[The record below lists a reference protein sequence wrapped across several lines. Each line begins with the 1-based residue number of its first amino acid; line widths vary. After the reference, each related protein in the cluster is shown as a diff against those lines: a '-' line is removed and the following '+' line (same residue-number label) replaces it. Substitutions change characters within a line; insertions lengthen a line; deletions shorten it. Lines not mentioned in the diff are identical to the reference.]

1 MTDNSGERGT
11 ASTNHSWPKNLR
23 LSWRYLRLSQKLAA
37 ACVVSCLML
46 SALLD
51 LLVMSAVFPLVA
63 SLSGSDTSVK
73 TNVVTEFLMSVWKR
87 DSTESALGMLIMFA
101 VLLGVKSF
109 LQIVVRYIAFRLRL
123 SLNVEVTS
131 DLLRRYLMRPYIS
144 YRQQPTS
151 QLVRD
156 VNEAGILVV
165 HQLGPFSSFLSELT
179 LLLITLLFFLVL
191 DPAITIVLL
200 LVGGGLVLIFDRL
213 FSRISVRQGR
223 IRLFEDELK
232 VRRLT
237 DAFTGFQ
244 IIKKNRLE
252 AQVNNEISKNIR
264 KSVTAHESIGLSGE
278 LLPLLMEASVIISIC
293 IAVAVSQ
300 YFGSFEANPLP
311 VLSFVAVSVIR
322 LIPSVGRITSAVQ
335 YLNFWSSRNATLLA
349 DLTAP
354 EVPQN
359 YGFRRDDGSIT
370 PRAGHGDANLELVG
384 VTFQFSGASHEVFSD
399 VSLVINS
406 GETVGL
412 VGPSG
417 CGKSTLLEVIAG
429 LLPPTRG
436 SVFLRS
442 NDGHNLSLDNVALV
456 AQHTFL
462 FSMSIGKNLQFGAPD
477 RVVSDAELWD
487 TLSTVDIVELV
498 KSDFRGLDQ
507 QIGDGGTP
515 MSGGQAQ
522 RIGIARA
529 LLSYPKLLLL
539 DEATNALEE
548 ELEERI
554 IRQIRCKNPE
564 IAIMVVSH
572 RSSTLGLCDR
582 IEHLGSHYGALKS
595 PNDSLQ
601 EDNGKR

>member
-1 MTDNSGERGT
+1 MIDNPGENGT

-23 LSWRYLRLSQKLAA
+23 LSWHYLRFSQKLAA
-37 ACVVSCLML
+37 ACVVSCLMI

-63 SLSGSDTSVK
+63 SLSSSDTSVN
-73 TNVVTEFLMSVWKR
+73 TNVIIEFLMSVWKR
-87 DSTESALGMLIMFA
+87 DLTESAMGMLIMFA

-109 LQIVVRYIAFRLRL
+109 LQIVFRYIAFRLRL

-131 DLLRRYLMRPYIS
+131 DLLRRYLMRPYMS

-179 LLLITLLFFLVL
+179 LLLITLLFFLL
-191 DPAITIVLL
+191 IDPAITIVLF
-200 LVGGGLVLIFDRL
+200 LVGGILVLVFDRL
-213 FSRISVRQGR
+213 FSRISVRQGG

-237 DAFTGFQ
+237 DAFMGFQ

-293 IAVAVSQ
+293 IAVAVSH
-300 YFGSFEANPLP
+300 YLRSFEADPLP
-311 VLSFVAVSVIR
+311 VLSFVAVSVLR

-354 EVPQN
+354 EEPEN
-359 YGFRRDDGSIT
+359 YGLRWNDGSTT
-370 PRAGHGDANLELVG
+370 PKASHGHANLELVG

-429 LLPPTRG
+429 LLLPTSG
-436 SVFLRS
+436 SIFLKS
-442 NDGHNLSLDNVALV
+442 NDGQNLSLDNVALV
-456 AQHTFL
+456 AQHIFL
-462 FSMSIGKNLQFGAPD
+462 FSMSIRENLQFGAPD
-477 RVVSDAELWD
+477 RVVSDEELWD
-487 TLSTVDIVELV
+487 TLSTVGIDELV
-498 KSDFRGLDQ
+498 KSDPRGLDQ

-515 MSGGQAQ
+515 VSGGQAQ

-554 IRQIRCKNPE
+554 IRQVRWKNPE

-582 IEHLGSHYGALKS
+582 IEQLNSHNKVFKS
-595 PNDSLQ
+595 PNDPFQ

>member
-1 MTDNSGERGT
+1 MTNNQAEHGT
-11 ASTNHSWPKNLR
+11 ASTNYSWPKNLL
-23 LSWRYLRLSQKLAA
+23 LSWNYLRFSQKLAA

-51 LLVMSAVFPLVA
+51 LVVISAVLPLVT
-63 SLSGSDTSVK
+63 SLLGSDTSAN
-73 TNVVTEFLMSVWKR
+73 TNVITEFLMSVWKR
-87 DSTESALGMLIMFA
+87 DLTESAMDMLVMFA
-101 VLLGVKSF
+101 VLVGAKSF
-109 LQIVVRYIAFRLRL
+109 LQIGVRYIAFRLRL

-131 DLLRRYLMRPYIS
+131 DLLRRYLIRPYMF

-156 VNEAGILVV
+156 VNEAGFLVV
-165 HQLGPFSSFLSELT
+165 HQLGPFSILLSETT
-179 LLLITLLFFLVL
+179 LLLITLLLFFVL
-191 DPAITIVLL
+191 DPVIAIVLL
-200 LVGGGLVLIFDRL
+200 LVGGSLLVVFDLL
-213 FSRISVRQGR
+213 FSRISMRQGG

-237 DAFTGFQ
+237 DAFRGIQ

-252 AQVNNEISKNIR
+252 TEVNNEISKNIR
-264 KSVTAHESIGLSGE
+264 KSVTAHESIALSGQV
-278 LLPLLMEASVIISIC
+278 LPLLMEASVIISIS
-293 IAVAVSQ
+293 IALVVSRNI
-300 YFGSFEANPLP
+300 GSIEVDPLP

-322 LIPSVGRITSAVQ
+322 LIPCIGRITSAIQ

-349 DLTAP
+349 DLTTP

-359 YGFRRDDGSIT
+359 YRSRRNGGSVT
-370 PRAGHGDANLELVG
+370 PSSGHGYANLELVG
-384 VTFQFSGASHEVFSD
+384 VTFQFSGASHEIFSD
-399 VSLVINS
+399 FSLVINS

-436 SVFLRS
+436 SILLKS
-442 NDGHNLSLDNVALV
+442 NTGQNLSLDNVALV

-462 FSMSIGKNLQFGAPD
+462 FSMSIRENLQFGAPD
-477 RVVSDAELWD
+477 RVVSDEEIWD
-487 TLSTVDIVELV
+487 MLNTVEILELV
-498 KSDFRGLDQ
+498 KSGSRGLDQ

-515 MSGGQAQ
+515 VSGGQAQ

-554 IRQIRCKNPE
+554 IRQIRLRNPE
-564 IAIMVVSH
+564 MAIMVVSH
-572 RSSTLGLCDR
+572 RSSTLCLCDR
-582 IEHLGSHYGALKS
+582 IEQMNSHGENLKS
-595 PNDSLQ
+595 PDDPSQ
-601 EDNGKR
+601 KDIGKR

>member
-1 MTDNSGERGT
+1 MTNYRAEHGT

-23 LSWRYLRLSQKLAA
+23 LSWHYLRFSQKLAA
-37 ACVVSCLML
+37 VCVVSCLMI

-63 SLSGSDTSVK
+63 SLSSSDTSVN
-73 TNVVTEFLMSVWKR
+73 TNVITEFLISVWKQ
-87 DSTESALGMLIMFA
+87 DSTESAMGMLMMFA
-101 VLLGVKSF
+101 VLIGVKSF
-109 LQIVVRYIAFRLRL
+109 LQIVFRYIAFRLRL

-131 DLLRRYLMRPYIS
+131 DLLRRYLMRPYMS

-179 LLLITLLFFLVL
+179 LLLITLLFFLL
-191 DPAITIVLL
+191 IDPALTIVLF
-200 LVGGGLVLIFDRL
+200 LVGGILVLVFDRL
-213 FSRISVRQGR
+213 FSRISVRQGG

-237 DAFTGFQ
+237 DAFMGFQ
-244 IIKKNRLE
+244 IVKKNRLE
-252 AQVNNEISKNIR
+252 AQVNNEISRNIR

-293 IAVAVSQ
+293 IAVAVSH
-300 YFGSFEANPLP
+300 YLRSFEVDPLP
-311 VLSFVAVSVIR
+311 VLSFVAVSLIR
-322 LIPSVGRITSAVQ
+322 LIPSVGRITSAIQ

-354 EVPQN
+354 EEPRN
-359 YGFRRDDGSIT
+359 YGLKRNDGSDR
-370 PRAGHGDANLELVG
+370 PSSSHGPVNLELIG

-429 LLPPTRG
+429 LLPPTSG
-436 SVFLRS
+436 SIFLKS
-442 NDGHNLSLDNVALV
+442 SDGQNLSLDNVALV

-462 FSMSIGKNLQFGAPD
+462 FSMSIRENLQFGARD
-477 RVVSDAELWD
+477 RVVSDEELWD
-487 TLSTVDIVELV
+487 TLSTVGIEELV
-498 KSDFRGLDQ
+498 KSDPRGLDQ

-515 MSGGQAQ
+515 VSGGQAQ

-548 ELEERI
+548 ELEERV
-554 IRQIRCKNPE
+554 IRQVRCKNPE

-582 IEHLGSHYGALKS
+582 IEQLNSHNKVFKS
-595 PNDSLQ
+595 PNDPFE
-601 EDNGKR
+601 EDTGIR